1 MSTKLAAT
9 FAALIIATVA
19 VSSIAVVGGSPN
31 FDYECDEDGNITA
44 TNTSSGMLRG
54 ALWNVEDYSGLEKFS
69 QRGDQLTWNDPG
81 DTVGPHVFKVTLK
94 VYTYAGVER
103 SITKD
108 VVRDGYKEYTVSWTY
123 NHNNYSIMVSIHT
136 SDFIQY
142 KDTKINRAPGGSV
155 NSALVSEFVSGTST
169 SNDAFEY
176 IVQQFNDQFA
186 GKGLSQEDRI
196 NCVMLFVENIGYATD
211 MDTTGQDE
219 YWKFPIETL
228 FAQGDCE
235 DLAMLMISLLIAIED
250 LPMALFIF
258 WNIHNSGSGHAMAA
272 VDARTPHPSIDIED
286 TSSGWYT
293 TPDGLTFYACET
305 TAVGWAVGEMP
316 PQLSDVRP
324 DRILEVNV

>member
-1 MSTKLAAT
+1 
-9 FAALIIATVA
+9 
-19 VSSIAVVGGSPN
+19 
-31 FDYECDEDGNITA
+31 
-44 TNTSSGMLRG
+44 MLRG

-108 VVRDGYKEYTVSWTY
+108 VVREGYKEYTVSWTY

-211 MDTTGQDE
+211 LDTTGQDE

-235 DLAMLMISLLIAIED
+235 DLAMLTMALFIAIED
-250 LPMALFIF
+250 LPTALFIF
-258 WNIHNSGSGHAMAA
+258 WNINGTGEGHAMAGI
-272 VDARTPHPSIDIED
+272 DLELIPHPHTDPQDVS
-286 TSSGWYT
+286 TGYYT
-293 TPDGLTFYACET
+293 TNGRTYCSCET
-305 TAVGWAVGEMP
+305 TSTGWTVGEIAP
-316 PQLSDVRP
+316 LLYDVKP
-324 DRILEVNV
+324 DRLIEILPPS